1 MSMKQEQRLETGTT
15 TVGITCKDCVIL
27 ASESKS
33 TMGYLIA
40 SKTSEKVYQVD
51 DKIAITTAGGA
62 GDTQAIIRLMRA
74 EINLYKMNRN
84 TEFTVKAA
92 ATLLSNILQGNRYY
106 PLMAMLIIG
115 GADKNGYHV
124 YSLDPVGGAE
134 EDDYTSTG
142 SGSPMAYGVLED
154 SYKKDMT
161 REEGIRLAVRS
172 IRSARERDIFSGGKN
187 IVVAVIDKNGLEFVQ
202 KEKIDE
208 IAK

>member
-1 MSMKQEQRLETGTT
+1 MPLKQEQRLETGTT
-15 TVGITCKDCVIL
+15 TVGLVCKDCVIL

-74 EINLYKMNRN
+74 EISLYKMNRSN
-84 TEFTVKAA
+84 EFTVKAA
-92 ATLLSNILQGNRYY
+92 STLLSNILQGNRYY

-115 GADKNGYHV
+115 GVDKNGYHI
-124 YSLDPVGGAE
+124 YSLDPVGGGE

-154 SYKKDMT
+154 GYKKDMS
-161 REEGIRLAVRS
+161 REEGIKLAVRS

-202 KEKIDE
+202 KERIDE